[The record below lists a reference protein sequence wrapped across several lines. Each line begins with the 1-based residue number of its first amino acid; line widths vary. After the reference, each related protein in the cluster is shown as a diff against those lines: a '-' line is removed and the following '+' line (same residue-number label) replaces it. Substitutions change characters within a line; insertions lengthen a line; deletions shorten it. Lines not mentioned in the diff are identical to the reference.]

1 MKEEEVTIAIRTISN
16 TVTHN
21 GGVECLDNNDAVD
34 SVEDNDDDSIEYNTH
49 DGIATHSQ
57 HVRTE
62 LDGTTQRRGLDIS
75 RKNMKPI
82 FDMGSHFSESNH
94 LTHHHGPSLF
104 DCDHGC
110 FDNKT

>member
-21 GGVECLDNNDAVD
+21 GGVECLDINDAVD
-34 SVEDNDDDSIEYNTH
+34 SVEDNDNDSIEYNNH
-49 DGIATHSQ
+49 DCRTKHSQ
-57 HVRTE
+57 HI
-62 LDGTTQRRGLDIS
+62 RRGIEGTSERGGIDIP
-75 RKNMKPI
+75 RENMKPI
-82 FDMGSHFSESNH
+82 FDMGSHYSESNH